1 VSFELFHTCLLPA
14 ACLLWAGV
22 AMHYWVRLKRGVGSG
37 PRNLTLLA
45 LHLALAVVNLVVWT
59 GGGIE

>member
-1 VSFELFHTCLLPA
+1 MTFDLLHTCLLPA

-22 AMHYWVRLKRGVGSG
+22 AMYDWVRLRRGTVSRARAV
-37 PRNLTLLA
+37 PLLA
-45 LHLALAVVNLVVWT
+45 LHLALGVVNLVLWT